1 MRFPIRRKRLPP
13 ASLRVLMVCMGNICR
28 SPMAEGML
36 RKYLVERE
44 AARGAPLP
52 VYVDSAG
59 THGHHAGAAPDARAR
74 AAAARRGIE
83 IGTLKARQV
92 TVEDFD
98 VFDLVLAMDEDNLAA
113 LRKLADPDHHPK
125 LRLLL
130 DFAPLATP
138 MRSVPDPY
146 YGGMSGFERVLD
158 LVEQA
163 MGGLIDEIERRAESR
178 GDPPAR

>member
-1 MRFPIRRKRLPP
+1 MKFLSRRKRLPR
-13 ASLRVLMVCMGNICR
+13 ASVRVLLVCMGNICR

-36 RKYLVERE
+36 RKYLEERG
-44 AARGAPLP
+44 AARGEPLP
-52 VYVDSAG
+52 VHIDSAG
-59 THGHHAGAAPDARAR
+59 THGYHVGAAPDARAT

-83 IGTLKARQV
+83 IGSLRARQV

-98 VFDLVLAMDEDNLAA
+98 VFDLIVAMDEDNLAD
-113 LRKLADPDHHPK
+113 LRDLADPDHHGK

-138 MRSVPDPY
+138 TRSVPDPY

-163 MGGLIDEIERRAESR
+163 MAGLVDEIERLVESR
-178 GDPPAR
+178 LEPPAR